1 MALCPQC
8 DHSVLVHTLLTD
20 NLAGYSC
27 GKCLGTLVSLVAY
40 RAWRERSARGR
51 ASGRRRPPNPTSSPP
66 DSIGAKKCPKC
77 RSLMSKYR
85 IRSDKTNRLD
95 YCPHCEEIWLDEG
108 EWQLVEGLVA
118 SGEFTKVFTQA
129 WQYAVR
135 AGDDL
140 RHGRAA
146 AARVV
151 RRRLRARGAV
161 RRVVAVAA
169 GEAGNPREARR
180 DRRADAHNGKHC
192 PGAHAPLRKT
202 PAKWAAFSRTGSD
215 TRLSSRRERPA
226 STGARDPGGRLRA
239 LSRARC
245 RLP

>member
-40 RAWRERSARGR
+40 RVWRERSEGSDLP
-51 ASGRRRPPNPTSSPP
+51 ASTPTAEPDFEP
-66 DSIGAKKCPKC
+66 ADSIGAKKCPKC
-77 RSLMSKYR
+77 RSVMSKYR

-108 EWQLVEGLVA
+108 EWRLVEGLVA

-135 AGDDL
+135 AGVT
-140 RHGRAA
+140 AA
-146 AARVV
+146 MEEE
-151 RRRLRARGAV
+151 RLRELLGGDYER
-161 RRVVAVAA
+161 VAA
-169 GEAGNPREARR
+169 FAEWVKSQPARAEILAR
-180 DRRADAHNGKHC
+180 LGRIRR
-192 PGAHAPLRKT
+192 
-202 PAKWAAFSRTGSD
+202 
-215 TRLSSRRERPA
+215 
-226 STGARDPGGRLRA
+226 
-239 LSRARC
+239 
-245 RLP
+245 

>member
-40 RAWRERSARGR
+40 RAWREHAARE
-51 ASGRRRPPNPTSSPP
+51 ALTPTPTAEPDFDTP
-66 DSIGAKKCPKC
+66 DSTGAKKCPKC

-85 IRSDKTNRLD
+85 VRSDKTNRLD

-108 EWQLVEGLVA
+108 EWRLVEGLVA

-135 AGDDL
+135 AGITSAMEEERL
-140 RHGRAA
+140 RELLGADY
-146 AARVV
+146 ARVAQFAEW
-151 RRRLRARGAV
+151 LRTQPAKQEVLQALAR
-161 RRVVAVAA
+161 
-169 GEAGNPREARR
+169 
-180 DRRADAHNGKHC
+180 HNGK
-192 PGAHAPLRKT
+192 
-202 PAKWAAFSRTGSD
+202 
-215 TRLSSRRERPA
+215 RRP
-226 STGARDPGGRLRA
+226 
-239 LSRARC
+239 
-245 RLP
+245 